1 MDRKRTSIYEI
12 AKEAGVSPA
21 TVSRVIN
28 QSAKV
33 SEDKRQRVLKVID
46 QYGFKPNALAKGLSN
61 SRSRVLGILSA
72 WVDSPFYG
80 RVISECERAT
90 NERDYTLMIFSFS
103 SDAEQERRHLEKMYE
118 QCVDAV
124 IILGGSMDGIVI
136 DEKAIS
142 IMNYIAETVPVV
154 VMGRS
159 QGIPCYEVRIDEA
172 GAMEM
177 AMEYLIGLGHRDI
190 AFLGG
195 LENIYSSLEKRL
207 AYQRVLRKYGLEFR
221 EEWMRCGDYN
231 FEDGLRLM
239 KKVLEGERPTAVIC
253 INDAVAQGAIR
264 AIADKGL
271 RVPED
276 ISVVSCDQFPSG
288 EYSCPRLTTLDQQN
302 SYLGRMSIMTLISA
316 IHSDSECI
324 TISHEPRLII
334 RESCG
339 ARLGYRFEE

>member
-1 MDRKRTSIYEI
+1 M
-12 AKEAGVSPA
+12 
-21 TVSRVIN
+21 IN
-28 QSAKV
+28 
-33 SEDKRQRVLKVID
+33 

-231 FEDGLRLM
+231 FEDGLCLM
-239 KKVLEGERPTAVIC
+239 KKVLE
-253 INDAVAQGAIR
+253 
-264 AIADKGL
+264 L
-271 RVPED
+271 
-276 ISVVSCDQFPSG
+276 S
-288 EYSCPRLTTLDQQN
+288 
-302 SYLGRMSIMTLISA
+302 LIH
-316 IHSDSECI
+316 I
-324 TISHEPRLII
+324 
-334 RESCG
+334 
-339 ARLGYRFEE
+339 

>member
-253 INDAVAQGAIR
+253 INDIFAAGVMQAIYE
-264 AIADKGL
+264 AGL

-276 ISVVSCDQFPSG
+276 ISVIGFDNTYISRIMSPPASSVSCDYRELAQKLVGTAIDAAEGREVPA
-288 EYSCPRLTTLDQQN
+288 RQLIKTTL
-302 SYLGRMSIMTLISA
+302 
-316 IHSDSECI
+316 
-324 TISHEPRLII
+324 HERKSC
-334 RESCG
+334 REIG
-339 ARLGYRFEE
+339 

>member
-1 MDRKRTSIYEI
+1 MDRKRINIYEI

-28 QSAKV
+28 QTAKV
-33 SEDKRQRVLKVID
+33 SEDKRQRVLKAID
-46 QYGFKPNALAKGLSN
+46 LYGFKPNALAKGLSN
-61 SRSRVLGILSA
+61 SRTRVLGILSA

-80 RVISECERAT
+80 RLISECERAT

-103 SDAEQERRHLEKMYE
+103 SDSEQERRHLEKMYE

-124 IILGGSMDGIVI
+124 IILGGSMDGMVI
-136 DEKAIS
+136 DEKSLS
-142 IMNYIAETVPVV
+142 IINYIAESVPVV

-159 QGIPCYEVRIDEA
+159 QGIPCYEVRIDEG

-177 AMEYLIGLGHRDI
+177 AMEYLIGLGHREI

-207 AYQRVLRKYGLEFR
+207 AYQRILRKYGLEFR
-221 EEWMRCGDYN
+221 KEWMRCGDYN

-239 KKVLEGERPTAVIC
+239 KEVLAGERPTAVIG
-253 INDAVAQGAIR
+253 INDIFAAGMLQAIHE
-264 AIADKGL
+264 AGL

-276 ISVVSCDQFPSG
+276 ISIVSFDNTYISRIVSPPASSISCDYRELAQKLVGTAVDAAEGREVPMSQLI
-288 EYSCPRLTTLDQQN
+288 RTTL
-302 SYLGRMSIMTLISA
+302 
-316 IHSDSECI
+316 
-324 TISHEPRLII
+324 HERS
-334 RESCG
+334 SC
-339 ARLGYRFEE
+339 RRIE

>member
-1 MDRKRTSIYEI
+1 MDRKRISIYEI

-28 QSAKV
+28 QTAKV
-33 SEDKRQRVLKVID
+33 SEEKRQRVLKVID

-90 NERDYTLMIFSFS
+90 NERDYTLMMFSFS
-103 SDAEQERRHLEKMYE
+103 SDPEQERRHLEKMYE

-136 DEKAIS
+136 DEKSLS
-142 IMNYIAETVPVV
+142 IINYVAETIPTV

-172 GAMEM
+172 GAMET
-177 AMEYLIGLGHRDI
+177 AMEYLISLGHREI

-207 AYQRVLRKYGLEFR
+207 AYQRILRKYGLEFR
-221 EEWMRCGDYN
+221 EEWMQYGDYN
-231 FEDGLRLM
+231 FEDGFRVM
-239 KKVLEGERPTAVIC
+239 KKVLRGKRPPAVIG
-253 INDAVAQGAIR
+253 INDIFTAGMMQAIR
-264 AIADKGL
+264 EEGL

-276 ISVVSCDQFPSG
+276 ISVVGFDNTYISRIVSPPAASVACDYKELARKLVGTAVDAAEGRKVPASQLVQAILHARCSCR
-288 EYSCPRLTTLDQQN
+288 RLD
-302 SYLGRMSIMTLISA
+302 
-316 IHSDSECI
+316 
-324 TISHEPRLII
+324 
-334 RESCG
+334 
-339 ARLGYRFEE
+339 